1 MIISGIDPGLKGGI
15 AFYDTITSKL
25 TTYKMPL
32 NNDGVDGHCLVMLL
46 NAWKPERLVLEDQ
59 FVVPDAPGKKRG
71 KMGKQSI
78 LVMGQNWGIILG
90 VAQALRIKTVVVLP
104 NVWQAKLCPRK
115 LFQFDDTKDRAH
127 AAARKFFP
135 GHNFVPDGC
144 ANFHDGMV
152 DAACLAKYAELYFQL
167 A

>member
-32 NNDGVDGHCLVMLL
+32 NQEGVDGHCLVMLL
-46 NAWKPERLVLEDQ
+46 NTWKPERLVLEDQ
-59 FVVPDAPGKKRG
+59 FANKHG
-71 KMGKQSI
+71 KMSKVTLLS
-78 LVMGQNWGIILG
+78 MAQNWGKIQG

-104 NVWQAKLCPRK
+104 NVWQAKLCPK
-115 LFQFDDTKDRAH
+115 KMFQFDDTKDRAH

-152 DAACLAKYAELYFQL
+152 DAACLAKYAQLYFS
-167 A
+167 